1 MKKLIRKIGSIAL
14 AGALIFGGSANISVS
29 QNLGTCMNN
38 RAIAVAAASG
48 VILPLV
54 QLLRRAGI
62 GANANVLNVRVCQ
75 IQGQPYYLIDVLH
88 PNGAAQNLILRAN
101 DGTPYV
107 AG

>member
-1 MKKLIRKIGSIAL
+1 
-14 AGALIFGGSANISVS
+14 
-29 QNLGTCMNN
+29 MNN
-38 RAIAVAAASG
+38 IAIAASVASG
-48 VILPLV
+48 IILPLV
-54 QLLRRAGI
+54 EILRRAGI
-62 GANANVLNVRVCQ
+62 GVSAKVLNVRVCQ